1 MNRHLLILVAAVT
14 GVLSMQAHDYT
25 VNYNESPGSQMTI
38 TWTDNTK
45 TDMHFLA
52 MPAVST
58 QPFFTSSS
66 LSTAY
71 ESQYPNNKFSLDKV
85 LFEFNFSQK
94 EWLNGDA
101 NASKDGYTTSTSL
114 PSGAKITSIALPG
127 KLTAGTAGTVAVTA
141 YLKNASNDMLNADLG
156 YKEAIKRV
164 GLVYADSVPCALGT
178 DGQQPLLSLPLSNG
192 GTPFIYSGTD
202 IVMGLNLDVPSGA
215 ASFEYATAKA
225 DKNLGT
231 AIHAQS
237 AGKDAFN
244 TSAGEDYGTAGA
256 VATFLNLKR
265 NSVPAAQVTY
275 YTNDVRFKVTDIDG
289 NLIYDTIS
297 TQQPNGRPFVRIID
311 LSDGNKVL
319 GKVEVDENGEAVF
332 SNLDYTH
339 SYNISAA
346 SNSYGY
352 LAASNIKFEDAGL
365 SVETDMTVDIKFH
378 LTPGFDP
385 PFGGVE
391 NPTVATFKAWGSNGC
406 ISVSADT
413 ETPVTVCDLAG
424 RVVNRFT
431 ADAGTTSV
439 DGLAPGIYVVNR
451 TKVIVK

>member
-1 MNRHLLILVAAVT
+1 MNRRLLILVAAVT

-66 LSTAY
+66 LSTDY

-101 NASKDGYTTSTSL
+101 NALKDGYTTSTSL

-164 GLVYADSVPCALGT
+164 GLAYADSVPCALGT
-178 DGQQPLLSLPLSNG
+178 DGQQPLLSLPLSNAG
-192 GTPFIYSGTD
+192 SPFIYSGTD

-237 AGKDAFN
+237 AGKDVFN

-275 YTNDVRFKVTDIDG
+275 YTNDVRFRVTDIDG

-352 LAASNIKFEDAGL
+352 MAASNIKFEDAGL

-391 NPTVATFKAWGSNGC
+391 NPTVATFKAWGGNGC
-406 ISVSADT
+406 ISVSVDT

-424 RVVNRFT
+424 RVVSRFT
-431 ADAGTTSV
+431 ADSGTTSV
-439 DGLAPGIYVVNR
+439 DGIAPGIYVVNR

>member
-14 GVLSMQAHDYT
+14 CGLSMQAHNYT
-25 VNYNESPGSQMTI
+25 VSYKESPGSQMTI

-66 LSTAY
+66 LSADY

-101 NASKDGYTTSTSL
+101 NASKDGCTTSTSL

-178 DGQQPLLSLPLSNG
+178 DGQQPLLSLPLSND
-192 GTPFIYSGTD
+192 GTPFVYSGTD

-237 AGKDAFN
+237 AGKDVFN

-289 NLIYDTIS
+289 NLIYDSIS

-311 LSDGNKVL
+311 LTDGNKVL

-352 LAASNIKFEDAGL
+352 LSASYIKFEDAGL
-365 SVETDMTVDIKFH
+365 SVETDIMVDIKFH

-385 PFGGVE
+385 PYGGVE
-391 NPTVATFKAWGSNGC
+391 NPTAPTFKAWGGNGC
-406 ISVSADT
+406 ITVSAET

-424 RVVNRFT
+424 RVVSRFT
-431 ADAGTTSV
+431 ADAGTMSV